1 MGSSAGL
8 PPTLTA
14 PLGNSCTK
22 AHAIARVAGLS
33 ATPSQRNTVVVRSS
47 TRVVRA
53 GGCRASAGKVRSIIG
68 MVTPSLSDCLQS
80 FHNSQVRAY
89 APCCKGG
96 ICPKIGKIPFE
107 PEEGEDYRAQSR

>member
-33 ATPSQRNTVVVRSS
+33 ATPSQRNTMVVRFS

-53 GGCRASAGKVRSIIG
+53 GGCRAPAGKVRSIIG
-68 MVTPSLSDCLQS
+68 MGGSVVECLQYV
-80 FHNSQVRAY
+80 HNSQGRAY
-89 APCCKGG
+89 DPCCKGG
-96 ICPKIGKIPFE
+96 ICPKIAKIPFE
-107 PEEGEDYRAQSR
+107 PGEGEDHRAQSR